1 MNPSVV
7 VIGGGIAGASVAYEL
22 VEAGCTATLLEA
34 EPVLASHSTGRSAAL
49 YFENYGAL
57 PNRALTRASRPFFDA
72 PPEGL
77 VDHDLLVK
85 RGAMWIGTPEQEPSL
100 RAHLL
105 ESETGSHP
113 GRWLGPSQA
122 RALVP
127 VLRIDYLGGAVI
139 EPEALDLD
147 VAGIHQAFVRGF
159 RRGGGRVR
167 VSAPVQR
174 LRRSTS
180 QWTVV
185 AGDEEIRCDVVVNA
199 AGAWGDV
206 IGLMAGARPVGL
218 LPMRRTAFTVPGD
231 HAYRHWPL
239 VADADNQFY
248 FRPDGTQLLC
258 SLAEERVSPPEDA
271 RPDELDI
278 ALAIERIN
286 QATTLEIRTVRASWT
301 GLRTFVADRAMVI
314 GFDPLVQGFFWLVGQ
329 GGTGI
334 QTAPAAARLAAGL
347 ITNGSPPSR
356 LEEYPIDVEA
366 LSPRRFANAQTS
378 RATPP
383 RGQEGEHEQS
393 DLAGP
398 S

>member
-1 MNPSVV
+1 MV
-7 VIGGGIAGASVAYEL
+7 VIGGGIAGVSVAYEL
-22 VEAGCTATLLEA
+22 VEAGCAVTLLEA

-57 PNRALTRASRPFFDA
+57 PNRGLTRASRPFFDA
-72 PPEGL
+72 PPPGL
-77 VDHDLLVK
+77 VDHDLLEK
-85 RGAMWIGTPEQEPSL
+85 RGAMWIGTPDQEQSL
-100 RAHLL
+100 RAHLA
-105 ESETGSHP
+105 ESETGIHP

-127 VLRIDYLGGAVI
+127 VLRLEYLGGAVI

-147 VAGIHQAFVRGF
+147 VAELHQAFVRGF
-159 RRGGGRVR
+159 RRAGGKVR
-167 VSAPVQR
+167 VSAPVER
-174 LRRSTS
+174 LQRSTS

-185 AGDEEIRCDVVVNA
+185 AGGDEIQADVVVNA

-206 IGLMAGARPVGL
+206 IGSMAGARSLGL
-218 LPMRRTAFTVPGD
+218 QPMRRTAFTVPGEG
-231 HAYRHWPL
+231 AYRYWPL

-271 RPDELDI
+271 RPDEIDI

-286 QATTLEIRTVRASWT
+286 QATTLGIRTVRASWT

-314 GFDPLVQGFFWLVGQ
+314 GFDPLVEGFFWLVGQ

-334 QTAPAAARLAAGL
+334 QTAPAAALLAAGL
-347 ITNGSPPSR
+347 ITNGSPPSA
-356 LEEYPIDVEA
+356 LEEYALDVEG
-366 LSPRRFANAQTS
+366 LSPRRFVSGQTAPS
-378 RATPP
+378 TPP
-383 RGQEGEHEQS
+383 PGRAGEHGRS
-393 DLAGP
+393 GPLGP